1 MMTIDIESYGKITQY
16 LPVDYQLEIDSKM
29 GAVSVAQVLE
39 TVVSKYPQ
47 AAQALEKCACAI
59 GEDIASRQSMLTEDV
74 QLVLL
79 SPVAEG

>member
-1 MMTIDIESYGKITQY
+1 
-16 LPVDYQLEIDSKM
+16 M